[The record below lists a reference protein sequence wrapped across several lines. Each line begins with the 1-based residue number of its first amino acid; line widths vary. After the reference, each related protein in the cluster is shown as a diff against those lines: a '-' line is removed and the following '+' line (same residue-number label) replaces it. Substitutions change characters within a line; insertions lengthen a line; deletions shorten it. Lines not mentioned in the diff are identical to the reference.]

1 MHNRIHYM
9 IIGILQPHLKSQHTQ
24 QRSRLV
30 ATTLDADGGGNI
42 SRHCRGSN
50 IAITSAFSAS
60 MGRLLDVSQISEME
74 RDKTESKQKKA

>member
-1 MHNRIHYM
+1 
-9 IIGILQPHLKSQHTQ
+9 LLLHLHHA
-24 QRSRLV
+24 LLL
-30 ATTLDADGGGNI
+30 LDTDGGGNI

-60 MGRLLDVSQISEME
+60 MGRLLDASQISEME